1 MFRVERRGKAPAD
14 LQGIWSVKKSKE
26 KENRKWRSFCVLR
39 LTHSERLSAASEASW
54 ATEAESLKDF
64 FIHTWKADDESAIF
78 ALFELRTVCS
88 YGDLIQP
95 QKFSNTVR
103 GPVCLRRRLF
113 DGLFPRALFRFMFWF
128 LHFLPTADCCRRC
141 SEQRHGSW
149 HCGMWQT
156 GGVRGHG
163 HLPGYGPRSKPFP
176 LEFYSF
182 IYLFFGERFY
192 SAAVILL
199 RFQALEAF
207 VCCRCFDAQQHVVT
221 PADRGRRPVSLWP
234 PHLHP
239 ESLHFTYR

>member
-1 MFRVERRGKAPAD
+1 M
-14 LQGIWSVKKSKE
+14 E
-26 KENRKWRSFCVLR
+26 KLLR
-39 LTHSERLSAASEASW
+39 LPPRCCWFVWPTQRDFQLH
-54 ATEAESLKDF
+54 LKLHEQLKPSPAKIFSFIPEKQTTKVQYLHF
-64 FIHTWKADDESAIF
+64 FEMQ
-78 ALFELRTVCS
+78 TVCS
-88 YGDLIQP
+88 HGDLIQP

-141 SEQRHGSW
+141 WEQRHGSW
-149 HCGMWQT
+149 HCAMWQT

-163 HLPGYGPRSKPFP
+163 HLPGYGPHSKAFP

-199 RFQALEAF
+199 RCQALEAF
-207 VCCRCFDAQQHVVT
+207 VCCRCFDAQ
-221 PADRGRRPVSLWP
+221 
-234 PHLHP
+234 
-239 ESLHFTYR
+239 

>member
-1 MFRVERRGKAPAD
+1 M
-14 LQGIWSVKKSKE
+14 E
-26 KENRKWRSFCVLR
+26 KLLR
-39 LTHSERLSAASEASW
+39 LPPCCCWFVWPTQRDFQLH
-54 ATEAESLKDF
+54 LKLHEQLKPSPSKIVS
-64 FIHTWKADDESAIF
+64 FIPEKQTTKVQYLHF
-78 ALFELRTVCS
+78 LRCKTVCS
-88 YGDLIQP
+88 YGDLIKP

-103 GPVCLRRRLF
+103 GPVCLRSRLF
-113 DGLFPRALFRFMFWF
+113 DGFFPRVLFRFMFWF
-128 LHFLPTADCCRRC
+128 LHFLPTANCCRRC

>member
-14 LQGIWSVKKSKE
+14 LQGIWSVKKKV
-26 KENRKWRSFCVLR
+26 KKKKTRSGEAFASSSTLLLIC
-39 LTHSERLSAASEASW
+39 LTHSARLSAASEASW
-54 ATEAESLKDF
+54 ATEAECLKDF

-78 ALFELRTVCS
+78 ALFEMQTVCS
-88 YGDLIQP
+88 HGDLIQP

-141 SEQRHGSW
+141 WEQRHGSW
-149 HCGMWQT
+149 HCAMWQT

-163 HLPGYGPRSKPFP
+163 PLPGYGPHSKPFP

-199 RFQALEAF
+199 RCQALEAF
-207 VCCRCFDAQQHVVT
+207 VCCRCFDAQQHVACRQGSSPHFSLT
-221 PADRGRRPVSLWP
+221 PTP
-234 PHLHP
+234 PP
-239 ESLHFTYR
+239 C

>member
-1 MFRVERRGKAPAD
+1 M
-14 LQGIWSVKKSKE
+14 Q
-26 KENRKWRSFCVLR
+26 
-39 LTHSERLSAASEASW
+39 
-54 ATEAESLKDF
+54 
-64 FIHTWKADDESAIF
+64 
-78 ALFELRTVCS
+78 TVCS

-221 PADRGRRPVSLWP
+221 PADLSLSDPHTSTLKAYTLHIVNATAMIKKTKKQKQTPVWFEKCDACVIQDWKG
-234 PHLHP
+234 LHAD
-239 ESLHFTYR
+239 